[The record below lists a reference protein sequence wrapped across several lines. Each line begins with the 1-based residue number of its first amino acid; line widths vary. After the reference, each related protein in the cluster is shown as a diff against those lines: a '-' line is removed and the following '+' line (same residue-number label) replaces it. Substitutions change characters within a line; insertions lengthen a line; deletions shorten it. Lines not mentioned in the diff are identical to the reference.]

1 MIAEFYGIEK
11 HQIMQSGIKY
21 ITDNKNLY
29 KEGLRNAFIF
39 YFVLLFTYS
48 GFTKLLDSSL
58 VPIFIN
64 EPFFFNNALAGVLAK
79 IIPGIELLIAVLLSL
94 PKTRILGFIG
104 VIILL
109 ISFSLYVLWSLIS
122 GYEMPCSCTG
132 PIAYLSWNQYLY
144 FNVINLSLALSG
156 LYLLKKNIKILS
168 R

>member
-1 MIAEFYGIEK
+1 
-11 HQIMQSGIKY
+11 MQSGIKY

-29 KEGLRNAFIF
+29 KEGIQAVFIF
-39 YFVLLFTYS
+39 YFILLFTYS
-48 GFTKLLDSSL
+48 GFTKLLGASL
-58 VPIFIN
+58 VPIFID
-64 EPFFFNNALAGVLAK
+64 EPLFINTALAGVLAK